1 VARPSGKL
9 HVAVL
14 SALFVLLL
22 SGCGRDAPNT
32 DASQVGT
39 ELFPTGERSPAPM
52 LAGPTLSGS
61 TASLDQELGNIV
73 VVNAW
78 ASWCAPCV
86 EEMPILI
93 ADAEKYR
100 DRGVT
105 FLGLNTSD
113 QLRSAEQFAEDLGM
127 NFESIR
133 DPDGALLEQI
143 PGVPPRALPSTI
155 VIDRR
160 GDIAARIIG
169 PVTDDGLTTIIE
181 GLLAEDVIP

>member
-1 VARPSGKL
+1 MARAGSTRLLVAF
-9 HVAVL
+9 
-14 SALFVLLL
+14 SAICLLL
-22 SGCGRDAPNT
+22 LPGCGRDTPT
-32 DASQVGT
+32 PDASQVGT
-39 ELFPTGERSPAPM
+39 ELFPVGEREPAPP
-52 LAGPTLSGS
+52 LAGPTLTGS
-61 TASLDQELGNIV
+61 SASLSQELGNIV

-78 ASWCAPCV
+78 ASWCAPCL

-127 NFESIR
+127 NFDSIR
-133 DPDGALLEQI
+133 DPDGTLLEQI

-155 VIDRR
+155 VVDHR

-169 PVTDDGLTTIIE
+169 PVADDGLTEIIE
-181 GLLAEDVIP
+181 GLLAER